1 MRMINKLKIPGT
13 GYLIKIP
20 GTGYLINYLVK
31 YINCPRNFQEKTRTG
46 KPCGD
51 EDFYDKIMLL
61 TGINY
66 KNKKAGL
73 PKKY

>member
-1 MRMINKLKIPGT
+1 METTTNNKI
-13 GYLIKIP
+13 
-20 GTGYLINYLVK
+20 V
-31 YINCPRNFQEKTRTG
+31 QEKTRTG